1 VRWPAGAGDR
11 TITSQFAYNG
21 DGDRTSKTVSGDTTQ
36 YVLDLAATLPVVVSD
51 TEAVYLYG
59 LDIIAQQQS
68 ERLYYVHDGLGSVR
82 QLLDTT
88 GQVQT
93 NYAYDPFGVPV
104 VVGDVSNPYQ
114 FTSEAWD
121 EEVELLYLRAR
132 YYQPETGRF
141 ITKDPW
147 EGDVWT
153 PSTLTPYAYV
163 TSDPV
168 NLVDPSGLQ
177 CVGPGC
183 PQRAP
188 TPTMGPEPQ
197 QIAQPTP
204 PPISPTD
211 IQQDTIDCEIR
222 TRPSIRRS
230 TPTPTPSA
238 TRIPE
243 TRVRALGDQGEVL
256 LHQRTVVSH
265 ERIMSFI
272 VLFAA
277 RVDVGTVQGR
287 EKGGQIL
294 LPVVGRVKSGLTAMV
309 STYNN
314 GTYVDMFDTYDTNGL
329 EPFDAIL
336 AFPSLLMRSVEVR
349 APAADSPHGPRL
361 FPEGIPARRTGE
373 GHLDPGEWLDG
384 AEGHPSKVVMSLWV
398 QGLTER
404 GIVVTWGDYRLG
416 LGVTSYE
423 VPIPSE

>member
-1 VRWPAGAGDR
+1 
-11 TITSQFAYNG
+11 
-21 DGDRTSKTVSGDTTQ
+21 
-36 YVLDLAATLPVVVSD
+36 VVVSD

-59 LDIIAQQQS
+59 LDIIAQQS
-68 ERLYYVHDGLGSVR
+68 ERLYYFSDGLGSVR
-82 QLLDTT
+82 QLLDST
-88 GQVQT
+88 GEVEA

-104 VVGDVSNPYQ
+104 VAGDASNPYR
-114 FTSEAWD
+114 FTGEAWD

-147 EGDVWT
+147 AGDLWQ
-153 PSTLTPYAYV
+153 PSTLNRCVYV
-163 TSDPV
+163 TSNPA

-177 CVGPGC
+177 CVGESC
-183 PQRAP
+183 PQPAP

-197 QIAQPTP
+197 QVPQPTS

-243 TRVRALGDQGEVL
+243 TRVRAVGDRGEVL
-256 LHQRTVVSH
+256 LHQRTVVSE

-277 RVDVGTVQGR
+277 REDVGSVQGR

-314 GTYVDMFDTYDTNGL
+314 GTYVDVFDRYDTNGL
-329 EPFDAIL
+329 TPFDAIL
-336 AFPSLLMRSVEVR
+336 AFPSLLMRSVEVT
-349 APAADSPHGPRL
+349 ASATDSRHGPYA
-361 FPEGIPARRTGE
+361 FPEGIPARQTGE
-373 GHLDPGEWLDG
+373 GHLKSG
-384 AEGHPSKVVMSLWV
+384 AWFDSDEGYPSKVVMNLWV

-404 GIVVTWGDYRLG
+404 GIVVTWGAYRLG
-416 LGVTSYE
+416 LGVSSYE
-423 VPIPSE
+423 MPIPSE